1 MVKSRKKYRILSIIT
16 AFILVFSMSVRVS
29 ATMIVPNNMVIV
41 TDKNYLYQV
50 EYEDFFIRARKITSE
65 DKKNV
70 GYCLEIDKE
79 YPNGENF
86 TLLGNPIDVVTG
98 VLNAGYPNKTYQ
110 ELNLDNEEQAYFA
123 TQIVIWSVIEGYDVY
138 KFKGDNPKII
148 NAIRS
153 IHDNGVNG
161 ISKSNGKYV
170 YKEYDTNDVVQD
182 IVMVLQDESAIN
194 RNNTMNGVNSTG
206 INDEGFIG
214 K

>member
-1 MVKSRKKYRILSIIT
+1 MVKSRKNTSILSIVI
-16 AFILVFSMSVRVS
+16 ALILIFSMSIRVS
-29 ATMIVPNNMVIV
+29 ANMIIPNNMVIA
-41 TDKNYLYQV
+41 TENNYLYQV
-50 EYEDFFIRARKITSE
+50 EYEDFYIKARKITSE

-70 GYCLEIDKE
+70 GYCLEIDRE
-79 YPNGENF
+79 YPSGENF
-86 TLLGNPIDVVTG
+86 VLLGDPIDVVNG

-161 ISKSNGKYV
+161 VSKPTGKYI
-170 YKEYDTNDVVQD
+170 YKEYDTNNVVQD
-182 IVMVLQDESAIN
+182 IVMVLNNDGAIN
-194 RNNTMNGVNSTG
+194 EENG
-206 INDEGFIG
+206 INRSTVNEEGIIG